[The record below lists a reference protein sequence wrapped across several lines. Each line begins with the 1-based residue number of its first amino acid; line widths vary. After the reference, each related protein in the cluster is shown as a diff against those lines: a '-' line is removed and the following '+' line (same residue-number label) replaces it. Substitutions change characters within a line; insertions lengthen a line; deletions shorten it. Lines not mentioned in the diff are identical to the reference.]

1 MEDGVAGS
9 IILFVFLLLTE
20 IVLYGFNTAMQKTK
34 KKKRSILPENRNGST
49 I

>member
-20 IVLYGFNTAMQKTK
+20 IVLYGFNTAMQNLKGNE
-34 KKKRSILPENRNGST
+34 REENEKEEKE
-49 I
+49 